1 MTGNNW
7 KKNYERIAGMITI
20 KVENTCESQLFTTV
34 LFSTSCHKFSIVL
47 GPESLSSGR
56 RKSAIVMDFVAK
68 GARGLLLHKGVD
80 VNRLDLAYSWF
91 SL

>member
-34 LFSTSCHKFSIVL
+34 LLFSTSCHKFSKVL

-56 RKSAIVMDFVAK
+56 RKSAIVMDFVASK
-68 GARGLLLHKGVD
+68 VLLLHKGVD

>member
-1 MTGNNW
+1 MTGNSNW

-34 LFSTSCHKFSIVL
+34 PFFTSCHKFSKVL

-56 RKSAIVMDFVAK
+56 RKSAIVMDFVASK
-68 GARGLLLHKGVD
+68 VLLLHKGVD